1 MSSFLD
7 RLVPLC
13 TDFSQRYAGEMDED
27 ICGDGDGNL
36 QQTWGFAELLY
47 VRRLKNGGRDEGM
60 KEHAMATIM

>member
-1 MSSFLD
+1 
-7 RLVPLC
+7 
-13 TDFSQRYAGEMDED
+13 MDED